1 MCIKTLYNK
10 MVRYRRFYSTE
21 VVENVL
27 FVKTI
32 NVLNVFAEAKGG
44 LTKERK
50 ATVTLVDLFP
60 TWHCKTRH

>member
-32 NVLNVFAEAKGG
+32 NVLNVFAEEKGV
-44 LTKERK
+44 LTK
-50 ATVTLVDLFP
+50 
-60 TWHCKTRH
+60 